1 MISYRLG
8 ILPDQ
13 TSETEDMSAIDQT
26 KIFYC
31 SRTHS
36 QLSQFVQEVRR
47 VRPRP
52 SPGWIDTETSVS
64 TSGHSCIKHLSL
76 GSRKTLCIN
85 PNVSRLGNPI
95 AINERCLEL
104 QQPGT
109 AQEKKCPFLPNKDN
123 DALLND
129 FKDHSLAK
137 IRDIEDFAA
146 LGKRLGICP
155 YYATRATVKS
165 SEVIRKTLIT
175 PIRIGLS

>member
-1 MISYRLG
+1 M
-8 ILPDQ
+8 LPDQ
-13 TSETEDMSAIDQT
+13 TSETEDILPVDQT

-47 VRPRP
+47 VRPRS
-52 SPGWIDTETSVS
+52 SPGLIEMEALVDTPE
-64 TSGHSCIKHLSL
+64 HSCVKHLSL
-76 GSRKTLCIN
+76 ASRKNLCIN

-109 AQEKKCPFLPNKDN
+109 PKEQRCPFIPNKDN
-123 DALLND
+123 EALLDD
-129 FKDHSLAK
+129 FNDHSLAK
-137 IRDIEDFAA
+137 IRDIEDFAM

-155 YYATRATVKS
+155 YYATRATIKS
-165 SEVIRKTLIT
+165 SEVTK
-175 PIRIGLS
+175 